1 MDLNIIENKKLLDK
15 FPIAKKAYEDAIS
28 QFDLGLYERNI
39 IDNLRVS
46 LELLIKEI
54 LSNDKTL
61 ENNIKEISA
70 YLKNKDCSQH
80 FINMFIKLLDYY
92 TKFNNDNI
100 KHNYNLNKEEIEFVF
115 ELTNSFIKIL
125 IK

>member
-1 MDLNIIENKKLLDK
+1 
-15 FPIAKKAYEDAIS
+15 
-28 QFDLGLYERNI
+28 
-39 IDNLRVS
+39 
-46 LELLIKEI
+46 
-54 LSNDKTL
+54 
-61 ENNIKEISA
+61 
-70 YLKNKDCSQH
+70 
-80 FINMFIKLLDYY
+80 MFIKLLDYY